1 MEGFKMTSTAN
12 SMRRHAGLAV
22 CLALTVSIGAI
33 AGCADAPVTTT
44 TKTVTTDTTAPVVP
58 QQQTTTTERTM
69 TTNP

>member
-1 MEGFKMTSTAN
+1 MTTTAN

-33 AGCADAPVTTT
+33 AGCSDSPPVTTT

-58 QQQTTTTERTM
+58 QQQTTTTQRTT

>member
-1 MEGFKMTSTAN
+1 MTSTAN

-33 AGCADAPVTTT
+33 AGCAGDPPVTTT